1 MIEVRL
7 CLQIVG
13 LVGSRTLILGA
24 CQILGSQDITCRDK
38 LIFQISRVDYDD
50 RSQTVFAD
58 VGRLLYPILVTLPQS
73 VGFSQKKWKL
83 LEEEILVTLPQEKL
97 VTLPQSVGW
106 LLSKE
111 METV

>member
-1 MIEVRL
+1 MFADSGPGRIKNFNPRSL
-7 CLQIVG
+7 PNPGIPG
-13 LVGSRTLILGA
+13 Y
-24 CQILGSQDITCRDK
+24 ITCRDK

-83 LEEEILVTLPQEKL
+83 LEEEILVTLP
-97 VTLPQSVGW
+97 
-106 LLSKE
+106 
-111 METV
+111 